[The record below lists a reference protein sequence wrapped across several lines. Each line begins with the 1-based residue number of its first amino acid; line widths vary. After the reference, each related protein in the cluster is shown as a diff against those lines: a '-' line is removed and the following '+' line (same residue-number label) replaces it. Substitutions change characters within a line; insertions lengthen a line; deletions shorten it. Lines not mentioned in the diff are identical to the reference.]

1 MREEPIRMMFIRRNK
16 SGDVANWF
24 FRKEPNNKVSQ
35 VCLNHG
41 DISVS
46 IVPKIRNKMKIL
58 AALLLTIVLCLSLF
72 ATRTSAALESNSNL
86 PNQLLRENYPTS
98 SEPSDKITTIVSN
111 VADKKIVLP
120 KYAKEFTNLKDV
132 LLQEIHTLNE
142 DENNRQVNVVV
153 PNASEKLK
161 KENIIMKKLSQLST
175 KSSPINNVDKGSE
188 KTNNTETKEI
198 EDLGYDASYYGR
210 KHGSANKVEDAFE
223 YDDYNLE
230 DEIDEDDDED
240 DDDDDE
246 DDDDD
251 DDEDDNGDEENVST
265 QCPDY
270 CKCVAHYVAAST
282 ATCTKLVE
290 GQVFGPGTASLRIEN
305 AGDIRLGPH
314 ALKSRGLQQ
323 LEDIKIADTR
333 IVDLDRTAFDGTSL
347 LFAVNL
353 TRNALQDIHPQTFQ
367 NNSQLSHL
375 TISGNPL
382 KHGQYFK
389 GTKHYL
395 LDAPTVTELV
405 FSNNGIAKLP
415 RTAFQKMQNL
425 AYINLSGNRLKEI
438 EKTIFDPLTSLVE
451 LDLSN
456 NLLFEIPAELFDSS
470 ELETLR
476 LSENN
481 LSTLAVIRASELK
494 TLEAARNK
502 IKTIGKDDLS
512 GVPLLEQLI
521 VTSNGM
527 KRIHQHTF
535 LSLEQLTY
543 LDVSNNKLTS
553 WTEHH
558 LRNNP
563 RLQILLMNKN
573 PELRFLPVFK
583 TTGLEYETYS
593 IYRFECAEC
602 GLKELDSQT
611 FDEMPALNKLN
622 LSSNF
627 ISAIPN
633 GLLKF
638 LTSLRELDISN
649 NMIKTLDAAMFR
661 GAVSL
666 TKINLSGNPL
676 MTLQVTPF
684 LATPSLTRLDV
695 SRCELERVWSEARVP
710 LNSLRFLSVRNN
722 LLRRIT
728 LEELNA
734 MPKLS
739 ALDWSHNPLDCDKD
753 FNIAVQWLTN
763 HGITPMEARTH
774 STYGSNMDY
783 SDADGITQW
792 KDLAKSVCDGVE
804 DGPPSRTIPTPV
816 KSNITSQELLGDVE
830 NTNTFISGDLVDD
843 EDILKPFDHFTQS
856 DDDVERAWEQN
867 QYTEYGDYIVESS
880 SYRPWYSTALWP
892 VLTVIVVTLIILLL
906 IVHMAI
912 TVAKRRGRG
921 RGPVIRP
928 PMILRQ
934 NLVDNKNCGLVYKP
948 LQEEIATP
956 HMPKRGSFYSSSTF
970 HYDKIVPESV

>member
-1 MREEPIRMMFIRRNK
+1 
-16 SGDVANWF
+16 
-24 FRKEPNNKVSQ
+24 
-35 VCLNHG
+35 
-41 DISVS
+41 
-46 IVPKIRNKMKIL
+46 MKIS
-58 AALLLTIVLCLSLF
+58 AALLLTIVLCLSLS
-72 ATRTSAALESNSNL
+72 ATRTGAALESNSNL
-86 PNQLLRENYPTS
+86 PNELLRENHPTS
-98 SEPSDKITTIVSN
+98 SESPDKITTIVPN
-111 VADKKIVLP
+111 VVDKKILLP

-132 LLQEIHTLNE
+132 LLQEIHTLDE
-142 DENNRQVNVVV
+142 DENDRQLNVVL

-161 KENIIMKKLSQLST
+161 KGTTTMMKKSPQMSIKLSPFGYIGKL
-175 KSSPINNVDKGSE
+175 NE
-188 KTNNTETKEI
+188 KMNNTETKEV
-198 EDLGYDASYYGR
+198 EDLGYEASYYGR
-210 KHGSANKVEDAFE
+210 KYDNAANKKEDINKAGNAFE
-223 YDDYNLE
+223 YDEYN
-230 DEIDEDDDED
+230 IEDDI
-240 DDDDDE
+240 DDE

-251 DDEDDNGDEENVST
+251 DDDDDEDGDNDEDVDNDDEENVMT

-270 CKCVAHYVAAST
+270 CKCTAQYVSAST

-290 GQVFGPGTASLRIEN
+290 GQVFAPGTASLRIEN
-305 AGDIRLGPH
+305 TGDIRLGPY

-323 LEDIKIADTR
+323 LENIKITDTR

-347 LFAVNL
+347 LFAINL
-353 TRNALQDIHPQTFQ
+353 TRNALQEIHPQTFQ

-389 GTKHYL
+389 GVKHYL
-395 LDAPTVTELV
+395 FDAPTVTELV
-405 FSNNGIAKLP
+405 FSNNGLTKLP
-415 RTAFQKMQNL
+415 RTAFQKMQSL
-425 AYINLSGNRLKEI
+425 IYINLSGNRFKEI
-438 EKTIFDPLTSLVE
+438 ERTLFDPLNALID

-456 NLLFEIPAELFDSS
+456 NLLNEIPADLFDNID
-470 ELETLR
+470 LEVLR
-476 LSENN
+476 VSGNN
-481 LSTLAVIRASELK
+481 LSTLAVIKASELR
-494 TLEAARNK
+494 TLDAARNK
-502 IKTIGKDDLS
+502 IKVIGKDDLS
-512 GVPLLEQLI
+512 NVSLLEQLI
-521 VTSNGM
+521 VSSNGI
-527 KRIHQHTF
+527 KRIHQHAF
-535 LSLEQLTY
+535 MNLEQLTY

-563 RLQILLMNKN
+563 RLQILLMNNN
-573 PELRFLPVFK
+573 PDIKILPVFK

-593 IYRFECAEC
+593 IYRFECAYC
-602 GLKELDSQT
+602 GLEDLDVQT
-611 FDEMPALNKLN
+611 FNEMPALSKLN
-622 LSSNF
+622 LSFNRLS
-627 ISAIPN
+627 ILPSGI
-633 GLLKF
+633 LKF

-649 NMIKTLDAAMFR
+649 NMIETLEDNMFH
-661 GAVSL
+661 GAVTL

-676 MTLQVTPF
+676 MSLQVTPF
-684 LATPSLTRLDV
+684 LATPSLTKLDV
-695 SRCELERVWSEARVP
+695 SKCELERVWSEARVP
-710 LNSLRFLSVRNN
+710 LKSLRFLSVRAN

-753 FNIAVQWLTN
+753 FNTAIQWLTN
-763 HGITPMEARTH
+763 HGITPMETRTH
-774 STYGSNMDY
+774 SIYGDNMDY
-783 SDADGITQW
+783 SDVDGITQW

-804 DGPPSRTIPTPV
+804 DGPPSRKIPGPV
-816 KSNITSQELLGDVE
+816 DPEISSQELLGDVE
-830 NTNTFISGDLVDD
+830 NTNTLISGDREDD

-892 VLTVIVVTLIILLL
+892 ILTIIVVTLILLLL
-906 IVHMAI
+906 IAHVAI

-934 NLVDNKNCGLVYKP
+934 SLVDNKNCGLVYKP